1 MIDTK
6 QFEGK
11 NIAILGFWL
20 EGKSTLNFLL
30 SNNFAFN
37 KLSVLDM
44 KDQPAL
50 QELGISNETW
60 KHYLD
65 HLDQF
70 DVIFKSA
77 GVP

>member
-1 MIDTK
+1 MDTK

-30 SNNFAFN
+30 NNNFAFN

-44 KDQPAL
+44 KAQPWLETMGIAL
-50 QELGISNETW
+50 ET
-60 KHYLD
+60 
-65 HLDQF
+65 
-70 DVIFKSA
+70 
-77 GVP
+77 G